1 MGEEDKALDLLQDL
15 IAIDTPEGMPELY
28 FSNSPEYNENTPLGW
43 SESLFIVALYEMNE
57 RRKEKPP
64 G

>member
-1 MGEEDKALDLLQDL
+1 MELIKEL

-43 SESLFIVALYEMNE
+43 SESLFIVALYELND
-57 RRKEKPP
+57 RK
-64 G
+64 